1 MVLQELI
8 RPNIWNLTPYSCA
21 RNEYSDGNATV
32 FLDANESPYHSPLN
46 RYPDPMQR
54 ELKREIARLKGV
66 KEECVFLGN
75 GSDEAI
81 DLVLR
86 IFCEPKEDN
95 VVAISPS
102 YGMYEVAANINNVEY
117 RPVLL
122 NDHGLKAA
130 ATEGKPRWGFLSRA
144 SSQNYF
150 DLCADRLLA
159 ATDRH
164 TKLIFLCSPNNP
176 TGNSLSHE
184 EVLKVLRQFSGIV
197 VVDEAYSDF
206 SAQKPFREEL
216 QEHDNLVVLNTLS
229 KAWASAA
236 IRLGMAFAS
245 EEIISFM
252 NRVKYPYNIS
262 LPTQREAL
270 EILKHRTEVEQWV
283 QEILRERERVTA
295 AFKLLPLCQR
305 VYPTD
310 ANFFL
315 AKVDGAESIY
325 HYLISQ
331 GIVVRDRSRV
341 QLCQDCLRITI
352 GTPEENNTL
361 LNALSNYKR

>member
-1 MVLQELI
+1 MEL
-8 RPNIWNLTPYSCA
+8 RELVRDNIWNLTPYSCA

-32 FLDANESPYHSPLN
+32 FLDANESPYHCPLN
-46 RYPDPMQR
+46 RYPDPLQR

-66 KEECVFLGN
+66 REECIFLGN

-86 IFCEPKEDN
+86 IFCEPGQDN

-102 YGMYEVAANINNVEY
+102 YGMYEVAANINDVEY

-122 NDHGLKAA
+122 N
-130 ATEGKPRWGFLSRA
+130 ES
-144 SSQNYF
+144 F
-150 DLCADRLLA
+150 DLCADSLLA
-159 ATDRH
+159 ATDER

-184 EVLKVLRQFSGIV
+184 EVEKVLRQFKGIV
-197 VVDEAYSDF
+197 VVDEAYGDF
-206 SAQKPFREEL
+206 SSQKPFREEL
-216 QEHDNLVVLNTLS
+216 QEHENLVVLNTLS

-236 IRLGMAFAS
+236 IRLGMAFAK
-245 EEIISFM
+245 EEIISLM

-262 LPTQREAL
+262 LPTQREAI
-270 EILKHRTEVEQWV
+270 EVLKHQKEVEEWV
-283 QEILRERERVTA
+283 RLTQRERERVTA
-295 AFKLLPLCQR
+295 AFARLPLCKE
-305 VYPTD
+305 VFPTD

-315 AKVDGAESIY
+315 ARVDGAESVY
-325 HYLISQ
+325 RYLLSQ

-341 QLCQDCLRITI
+341 RLCEDCLRITI
-352 GTPEENNTL
+352 GTPEENNAL
-361 LNALSNYKR
+361 LNALRPYKG

>member
-1 MVLQELI
+1 MELQELV
-8 RPNIWNLTPYSCA
+8 RENIWNLTPYSCA
-21 RNEYSDGNATV
+21 RNEYSEGNATV
-32 FLDANESPYHSPLN
+32 FLDANESPYHCPLN
-46 RYPDPMQR
+46 RYPDPLQR
-54 ELKREIARLKGV
+54 ELKRQIAQLKGV
-66 KEECVFLGN
+66 REDCIFLGN

-122 NDHGLKAA
+122 S
-130 ATEGKPRWGFLSRA
+130 ES
-144 SSQNYF
+144 F
-150 DLCADRLLA
+150 DLCTERLLA
-159 ATDRH
+159 ATDEH

-184 EVLKVLRQFSGIV
+184 EVEKVLRRFNGIV
-197 VVDEAYSDF
+197 VVDEAYGDF
-206 SAQKPFREEL
+206 SEQKPFREEL
-216 QEHDNLVVLNTLS
+216 REHENLVVLNTLS

-270 EILKHRTEVEQWV
+270 EVLKRRKEVEQWV
-283 QEILRERERVTA
+283 RLILRERERVTT
-295 AFKLLPLCQR
+295 AFERLPLCQK
-305 VYPTD
+305 VFPTD

-315 AKVDGAESIY
+315 AKVHGAESIY
-325 HYLISQ
+325 RYLISR

-341 QLCQDCLRITI
+341 RLCQECLRITI
-352 GTPEENNTL
+352 GTPQENDAL
-361 LNALSNYKR
+361 LKALNEYQR